1 MSSNPYIYLLQ
12 TAWRYA
18 RNERSKFVFTYALF
32 TCYNILIALHPIL
45 FGWFV
50 EKIQTNQ
57 TQIIHYTGLYV
68 AMYLGITV
76 SSWMFHGP
84 ARVMERR
91 LAFNMSRNFLNELY
105 HQSLHLSLKW
115 HQDHHSGA
123 TINRIKKASEALKSF
138 FQNGFQYLNALYKF
152 IFSFAAII
160 YFSPFFG
167 FISVCFGALIV
178 FVIFQFDKP
187 YIKSLTEVNEKEHI
201 VSSTLFDS
209 LSNIVT
215 VITLRL
221 ERSMQSEL
229 MNKVRDIYKPF
240 MRNVVIN
247 EWKWFAS
254 DVIVSIM
261 YAVVAFGYIYQHWQ
275 PNTVFSVSGL
285 IILLGYIN
293 LFSSTF
299 YDIAWQYTE
308 IVQHSTDIRT
318 ASDISESFN
327 AQNNTLSEITLPDNW
342 QTLDIEHLNFSY
354 KDVYDTTHPAQSLH
368 DINIRLE
375 RGKKVAFI
383 GESGSGKSTILALIR
398 GVYQPEN
405 YELRITNYELQDNKL
420 LHNGQPT
427 LKEFKTLSAFEQNN
441 NRQPST
447 VNHQPSTDFPLSAL
461 NNTVTLMPQE
471 PEIFENT
478 ILHNIT
484 LGLPFTDEEVQT
496 ACDTAQLNE
505 VIKDLPNGLAS
516 NIQEKGV
523 NLSGGQKQRLA
534 LARGILAA
542 QNSTVVLLDEPT
554 SSVDQKTEM
563 MIYEKLFTELKDKA
577 IASSLHRLHLLTLFD
592 YVYILKAGRI
602 VDEGTFEYL
611 KSNSLIFQDLWKHQT
626 VMMNDE

>member
-1 MSSNPYIYLLQ
+1 MSSNPYLYLLQ

-18 RNERSKFVFTYALF
+18 RNERGKFVFTYSLF
-32 TCYNILIALHPIL
+32 TCYNVLIALHPIL

-50 EKIQTNQ
+50 EKIQNNQ
-57 TQIIHYTGLYV
+57 TQIIHYTTIYV
-68 AMYLGITV
+68 ALYLGITL
-76 SSWMFHGP
+76 SSWAFHGP

-91 LAFNMSRNFLNELY
+91 LAFNMGRNFLNELY

-123 TINRIKKASEALKSF
+123 TINRIKKATDALKGF
-138 FQNGFQYLNALYKF
+138 FQNGFQYLGAISKF
-152 IFSFAAII
+152 IFSFIAII
-160 YFSPFFG
+160 YFSPSLG
-167 FISVCFGALIV
+167 FISICFGIV
-178 FVIFQFDKP
+178 IIWIIFKFDKP
-187 YIKSLTEVNEKEHI
+187 YIASLNEVNEKEHI

-229 MNKVRDIYKPF
+229 MHKVRDIYRPF

-247 EWKWFAS
+247 EWKWFAA
-254 DVIVSIM
+254 DIVISIM

-299 YDIAWQYTE
+299 YEIAWQWTD

-318 ASDISESFN
+318 ATGISDAYN
-327 AQNNTLSEITLPDNW
+327 AQKNILSDETLPENW
-342 QTLDIEHLNFSY
+342 QALQINHLNFSY
-354 KDVYDTTHPAQSLH
+354 KDAYDTGHQAQSLH

-398 GVYQPEN
+398 GVYEPEGN
-405 YELRITNYELQDNKL
+405 VVLGIGYW
-420 LHNGQPT
+420 
-427 LKEFKTLSAFEQNN
+427 A
-441 NRQPST
+441 PST
-447 VNHQPSTDFPLSAL
+447 SNTQYPFHAL

-484 LGLPFTDEEVQT
+484 LGLPFTDEEVQK
-496 ACDTAQLNE
+496 ACDIAQLNE

-563 MIYEKLFTELKDKA
+563 LIYENLFAALKDKA

-602 VDEGTFEYL
+602 VDAGTFEYL
-611 KSNSLIFQDLWKHQT
+611 KENSSIFQDLWKHQKI
-626 VMMNDE
+626 MMNEE